1 MPEILAKK
9 CVFVNKCRLNLCIN
23 SYGQGRALVS
33 CYAKEKLLQLVQFLL
48 FLMKVLTFGW
58 DFPPSRNG
66 GLGVACYGLTRE
78 LVNSGVEVIFV
89 LPRKQEVIGETRF
102 VFADNH
108 PRVQVTEVSSSLV
121 PYHSGQSKVATLVSY
136 DNEGRPVYKM
146 RTIVE
151 EAHRFAHEAAAIAKR
166 EQFDI
171 IHAHDWTSY
180 LAGVAAKLASGKPLI
195 LHVHATSFDQ
205 AGGAN
210 VDPSIFNIEK
220 EAFALADTIVT
231 VSDLTRRII
240 IDKHGVSPS
249 KLTVVHNGCDAS
261 EPVRHTPTLAALK
274 AQGKKIVLYHGRIT
288 IQKGVDYFVRAAR
301 RVVDIDSNVVF
312 VISGWGDM
320 QNQIINQVGAM
331 GLSKNVIFAGALWEE
346 ERDRMY
352 QTADLVVMPSVSEPF
367 GLVPL
372 EALQHGTASLISKQ
386 SGVGE
391 VLASVLKVDFW
402 DVDEMANKI
411 LAALRYPVLREQIV
425 KEGKR
430 ELQKMTWRDAA
441 AKLFALYHRLLQYV
455 THHA

>member
-1 MPEILAKK
+1 
-9 CVFVNKCRLNLCIN
+9 
-23 SYGQGRALVS
+23 
-33 CYAKEKLLQLVQFLL
+33 
-48 FLMKVLTFGW
+48 
-58 DFPPSRNG
+58 
-66 GLGVACYGLTRE
+66 
-78 LVNSGVEVIFV
+78 VNSGVEVIFV
-89 LPRKQEVIGETRF
+89 LPRKQEVMGESRF
-102 VFADNH
+102 IFADHN
-108 PRVQVTEVSSSLV
+108 PKVQVMEVSSSLV
-121 PYHSGQSKVATLVSY
+121 PYHSGLSKVATIERY

-151 EAHRFAHEAAAIAKR
+151 EAHRFAHEASQIAAR
-166 EQFDI
+166 ENFDV

-180 LAGVAAKLASGKPLI
+180 LAGVAAKIASGKPLI

-205 AGGAN
+205 AGGSN

-220 EAFALADTIVT
+220 EAFSVADAIVT

-249 KLTVVHNGCDAS
+249 KVEVVHNGCDTN
-261 EPVRHTPTLAALK
+261 EPARHTPTLAALK
-274 AQGKKIVLYHGRIT
+274 SEGKKVVLYHGRIT
-288 IQKGVDYFVRAAR
+288 IQKGVDYFIKAAR
-301 RVVDIDSNVVF
+301 RVVDFDSSVVF

-320 QNQIINQVGAM
+320 TNQIINQVGEM
-331 GLSKNVIFAGALWEE
+331 GLSKHVIFAGALWEE

-391 VLASVLKVDFW
+391 VLTSVLKVDFW
-402 DVDEMANKI
+402 DVDDMANKI
-411 LAALRYPVLREQIV
+411 LSALRYPVMREQIV

-430 ELQKMTWRDAA
+430 ELLKMSWREAA
-441 AKLFALYHRLLQYV
+441 TKLFDLYRRLVQYV